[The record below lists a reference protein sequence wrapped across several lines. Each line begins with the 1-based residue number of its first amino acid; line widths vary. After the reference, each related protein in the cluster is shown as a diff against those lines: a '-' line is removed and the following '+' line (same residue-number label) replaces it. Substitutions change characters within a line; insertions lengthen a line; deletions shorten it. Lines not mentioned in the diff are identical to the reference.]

1 MSLCLDHAV
10 QVFGKAFAQG
20 KSRTWPMTFLPH
32 GRLWLLTD
40 KPGKREPRLS
50 EAIACGLTPS
60 ETLEELKTIQVPRL
74 ALCYVQESPKRDKAT
89 EAEFRAGGWK
99 VFRNEPFFVRDL
111 HEPIAPVEGHKILRV
126 TDADL
131 AERTAKAQR
140 ARPLTHLT
148 TDDAPVRMYV
158 CLKGKNVVGWVI
170 SVRSD
175 DESTWVSNLHVRE
188 EFRRQGI
195 GRALMSAMME
205 DDVRFGLRWSVLL
218 SSQAGANL
226 YPLVG
231 YQQIGLLQIYMPIK
245 ASRQVSE

>member
-1 MSLCLDHAV
+1 
-10 QVFGKAFAQG
+10 
-20 KSRTWPMTFLPH
+20 MTFLPH

-89 EAEFRAGGWK
+89 EAEVRAVVGK
-99 VFRNEPFFVRDL
+99 VFRNEPFFFRYL
-111 HEPIAPVEGHKILRV
+111 HEPMAPVDGHKILRV

>member
-1 MSLCLDHAV
+1 
-10 QVFGKAFAQG
+10 
-20 KSRTWPMTFLPH
+20 MTFEPH

-40 KPGKREPRLS
+40 KPGKKEPRLS
-50 EAIACGLTPS
+50 EAIACGLTPA
-60 ETLEELKTIQVPRL
+60 ETLEELKSVNVPRL
-74 ALCYVQESPKRDKAT
+74 ALCYVQPEHKRDKAV

-111 HEPIAPVEGHKILRV
+111 HEPIAPVKGHKIVRV

-131 AERTAKAQR
+131 AERVAKAQR
-140 ARPLTHLT
+140 SRPLAHLT

-158 CLKGKNVVGWVI
+158 CLKGSMVVGWVS

-188 EFRRQGI
+188 DFRRQGI
-195 GRALMSAMME
+195 GRALMTAMME

-231 YQQIGLLQIYMPIK
+231 YEQIGLLQIYMPIK
-245 ASRQVSE
+245 